1 MMNASV
7 LFKIIRPADVF
18 LMGIGVIVGYVVST
32 GTLLISTELLAGAIS
47 CGIYTAFAMVTNDII
62 DIEADKVNE
71 PSRPIPLGK
80 LSPKGALIY
89 SFALL
94 ALGVVTASL
103 TANIWFLSVP
113 QVVALA
119 SVIYNLYL
127 KKIGLLGNILV
138 SALVASSFIGGGL
151 IAVGHIE
158 TYLML
163 FALMAFIGNLGR
175 EVHKGIAD
183 VEGDRS
189 KGVMTIAVAYGVQKA
204 KWLSVSL
211 YTTAI
216 LLALIPIA
224 LGITNGYYPYAI
236 VVVVVLLMASSVR
249 VLKMQKSE
257 DLRKEK
263 NLVRVWMLFAL
274 LAFVIGALKI

>member
-1 MMNASV
+1 MNTRI
-7 LFKIIRPADVF
+7 LFKIVRPANVL
-18 LMGIGVIVGYVVST
+18 LMGIGIFAGYAIST
-32 GTLLISTELLAGAIS
+32 GTLQISVELLAGAIT
-47 CGIYTAFAMVTNDII
+47 CGLYTAFAMVTNDII
-62 DIEADKVNE
+62 DIDIDKVNE
-71 PSRPIPLGK
+71 PSRPIPSGK
-80 LSPKGALIY
+80 LSPEEATVY
-89 SFALL
+89 SFVLL
-94 ALGVVTASL
+94 GAGVLAASL
-103 TANIWFLSVP
+103 TSNIWFFSIP
-113 QVVALA
+113 QAVALMC
-119 SVIYNLYL
+119 VIYNLYL
-127 KKIGLLGNILV
+127 KKSGFLGNVLV
-138 SALVASSFIGGGL
+138 SALVASSFVGGGL

-216 LLALIPIA
+216 LLALVPIA
-224 LGITNGYYPYAI
+224 LGITNRYYPYAI
-236 VVVVVLLMASSVR
+236 AVVAVLLMTSSVR
-249 VLKMQKSE
+249 VLKMQRSE
-257 DLRKEK
+257 DLRREK

-274 LAFVIGALKI
+274 LAFVIGALRI

>member
-7 LFKIIRPADVF
+7 LFRIVRPADVF

-32 GTLLISTELLAGAIS
+32 GTLLISTELLAGAVS
-47 CGIYTAFAMVTNDII
+47 CGLYTAFAMVTNDII

-71 PSRPIPLGK
+71 PNRPIPLGK
-80 LSPKGALIY
+80 LSPKEALTY

-103 TANIWFLSVP
+103 TGNIWFLSVP

-119 SVIYNLYL
+119 SVVYNLYL
-127 KKIGLLGNILV
+127 KKIGFLGNILV
-138 SALVASSFIGGGL
+138 SSLVASSFIGGGL

-211 YTTAI
+211 YTTAV
-216 LLALIPIA
+216 LLALIPVA
-224 LGITNGYYPYAI
+224 LGITNRYYPYAI
-236 VVVVVLLMASSVR
+236 AVVAVLLMASSVR

-257 DLRKEK
+257 DLRREK

-274 LAFVIGALKI
+274 LAFVIGALRL

>member
-7 LFKIIRPADVF
+7 LFRIVRPADVF

-32 GTLLISTELLAGAIS
+32 GTLLISTELLAGAVS
-47 CGIYTAFAMVTNDII
+47 CGLYTAFAMVTNDII

-71 PSRPIPLGK
+71 PNRPIPLGK
-80 LSPKGALIY
+80 LSPKEALTY

-103 TANIWFLSVP
+103 TGNIWFLSVP

-119 SVIYNLYL
+119 SVVYNLYL
-127 KKIGLLGNILV
+127 KKIGFLGNILV

-211 YTTAI
+211 YTTAV
-216 LLALIPIA
+216 LLALIPVA
-224 LGITNGYYPYAI
+224 LGITNRYYPYAI
-236 VVVVVLLMASSVR
+236 AVVAVLLMASSVR

-257 DLRKEK
+257 DLRREK

-274 LAFVIGALKI
+274 LAFVIGALRL

>member
-1 MMNASV
+1 MMNAGA
-7 LFKIIRPADVF
+7 LFKIVRPADVF
-18 LMGIGVIVGYVVST
+18 LLGTGVIVGYVIST
-32 GTLLISTELLAGAIS
+32 GTLLISTELLAGAMS
-47 CGIYTAFAMVTNDII
+47 CGLYTAFAMVTNDII
-62 DIEADKVNE
+62 DMEADKVNE
-71 PSRPIPLGK
+71 PGRPIPSGK
-80 LSPKGALIY
+80 LIPKEALIY
-89 SFALL
+89 SFILL
-94 ALGVVTASL
+94 ALGVLMAGFTG
-103 TANIWFLSVP
+103 NIWFLSVP

-119 SVIYNLYL
+119 SVVYNLYL
-127 KKIGLLGNILV
+127 KRIGFLGNILV
-138 SALVASSFIGGGL
+138 STLVASSFIGGGL

-163 FALMAFIGNLGR
+163 FALMAFVGNLGR

-211 YTTAI
+211 YTAAI

-236 VVVVVLLMASSVR
+236 AVVAVLLLASSVR
-249 VLKMQKSE
+249 VLRMQKSE
-257 DLRKEK
+257 ELRKEK

-274 LAFVIGALKI
+274 LAFVIGALRI

>member
-1 MMNASV
+1 MNASV
-7 LFKIIRPADVF
+7 LFRIVRPADVF

-32 GTLLISTELLAGAIS
+32 GTLLISTELLAGAVS
-47 CGIYTAFAMVTNDII
+47 CGLYTAFAMVTNDII

-71 PSRPIPLGK
+71 PNRPIPLGK
-80 LSPKGALIY
+80 LSPKEALTY

-103 TANIWFLSVP
+103 TGNIWFLSVP

-119 SVIYNLYL
+119 SVVYNLYL
-127 KKIGLLGNILV
+127 KKIGFLGNILV
-138 SALVASSFIGGGL
+138 SSLVASSFIGGGL

-211 YTTAI
+211 YTTAV
-216 LLALIPIA
+216 LLALIPVA
-224 LGITNGYYPYAI
+224 LGITNRYYPYAI
-236 VVVVVLLMASSVR
+236 AVVAVLLMASSVR

-257 DLRKEK
+257 DLRREK

-274 LAFVIGALKI
+274 LAFVIGALRL

>member
-1 MMNASV
+1 MNARV
-7 LFKIIRPADVF
+7 LFKIVRPADVF
-18 LMGIGVIVGYVVST
+18 LLGIGVIVGYVVST
-32 GTLLISTELLAGAIS
+32 GTLQISIELLAGAVS
-47 CGIYTAFAMVTNDII
+47 CGLYTAFAMVTNDII
-62 DIEADKVNE
+62 DMEADKVNE
-71 PSRPIPLGK
+71 PGRPIPSGK
-80 LSPKGALIY
+80 LSPKEALIY
-89 SFALL
+89 SFILL
-94 ALGVVTASL
+94 ALGVLMAGFTG
-103 TANIWFLSVP
+103 NIWFLSVP

-119 SVIYNLYL
+119 SVVYNLYL
-127 KKIGLLGNILV
+127 KRIGFLGNILV
-138 SALVASSFIGGGL
+138 STLVASSFIGGGL

-163 FALMAFIGNLGR
+163 FALMAFVGNLGR

-211 YTTAI
+211 YTAAI

-236 VVVVVLLMASSVR
+236 AVVAVLLLASSVR
-249 VLKMQKSE
+249 VLRMQKSE
-257 DLRKEK
+257 ELRKEK

-274 LAFVIGALKI
+274 LAFVIGALRI

>member
-1 MMNASV
+1 MNARV
-7 LFKIIRPADVF
+7 LLKIVRPADVF
-18 LMGIGVIVGYVVST
+18 LLGIGVIVGYVVST
-32 GTLLISTELLAGAIS
+32 GTLQISIELLAGAVS
-47 CGIYTAFAMVTNDII
+47 CGLYTAFAMVTNDII
-62 DIEADKVNE
+62 DMEADKVNE
-71 PSRPIPLGK
+71 PNRPIPSGK
-80 LSPKGALIY
+80 LSPKEALIY
-89 SFALL
+89 SFVLL
-94 ALGVVTASL
+94 ALGVVMAGFTK
-103 TANIWFLSVP
+103 NIWFLSVP

-119 SVIYNLYL
+119 SVVYNLYL
-127 KKIGLLGNILV
+127 KRIGFLGNILV
-138 SALVASSFIGGGL
+138 STLVASSFIGGGL

-163 FALMAFIGNLGR
+163 FALMAFVGNLGR

-204 KWLSVSL
+204 KWLAVSL
-211 YTTAI
+211 YITAI

-236 VVVVVLLMASSVR
+236 AVVAILLVASSVR
-249 VLKMQKSE
+249 VLRMQKSE
-257 DLRKEK
+257 ELRKEK

-274 LAFVIGALKI
+274 VAFVIGALRI

>member
-7 LFKIIRPADVF
+7 LFRIVRPADVF

-32 GTLLISTELLAGAIS
+32 GTLLISTELLAGAVS
-47 CGIYTAFAMVTNDII
+47 CGLYTAFAMVTNDII

-71 PSRPIPLGK
+71 PNRPIPLGK
-80 LSPKGALIY
+80 LSPKEALTY

-103 TANIWFLSVP
+103 TGNIWFLSVP

-119 SVIYNLYL
+119 SVVYNLYL
-127 KKIGLLGNILV
+127 KKIGFLGNILV

-211 YTTAI
+211 YTTAV
-216 LLALIPIA
+216 LLALIPVT
-224 LGITNGYYPYAI
+224 LGITNRYYPYAI
-236 VVVVVLLMASSVR
+236 AVVAVLLMASSVR

-257 DLRKEK
+257 DLRREK

-274 LAFVIGALKI
+274 LAFVIGALRL

>member
-7 LFKIIRPADVF
+7 LFKIVRPADVF

-32 GTLLISTELLAGAIS
+32 GTLLISTELLAGAVS

-71 PSRPIPLGK
+71 PNRPIPLGK
-80 LSPKGALIY
+80 LRPKEALIY

-103 TANIWFLSVP
+103 TGNIWFLSVP
-113 QVVALA
+113 QIVALA
-119 SVIYNLYL
+119 SVVYNLYL
-127 KKIGLLGNILV
+127 KKIGFLGNILV
-138 SALVASSFIGGGL
+138 SALVALSFVGGGL

-189 KGVMTIAVAYGVQKA
+189 KGVMTIAVTYGAQKA

-211 YTTAI
+211 YATAV
-216 LLALIPIA
+216 LLALIPIT
-224 LGITNGYYPYAI
+224 LGITNRYYPYAI
-236 VVVVVLLMASSVR
+236 AVVAVLLMTSSVR
-249 VLKMQKSE
+249 VLKMQRSE

-263 NLVRVWMLFAL
+263 NLVRLWMLFAL
-274 LAFVIGALKI
+274 LAFVIGALRI